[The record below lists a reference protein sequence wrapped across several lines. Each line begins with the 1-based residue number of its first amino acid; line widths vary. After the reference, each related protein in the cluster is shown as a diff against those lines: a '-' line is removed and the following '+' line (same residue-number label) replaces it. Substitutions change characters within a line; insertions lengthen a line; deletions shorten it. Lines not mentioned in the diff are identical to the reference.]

1 MPPASK
7 MLKIWFG
14 CGCNR
19 QSVNEDCNIY
29 RNPLVASF
37 TPQNKTEKQNMKTT
51 KTSRKAGFTLVEI
64 MIVVAII
71 GLLAA
76 IAIPNFIKA
85 RATSQQ
91 NACINNLR
99 QIDGAINEWAME
111 TGQSN
116 GASVPSAQTVSA
128 YIKLNAGNSVPTCP
142 AGGSY
147 STTTVGDNPQVSCS
161 LSTLNTPH
169 KLP

>member
-1 MPPASK
+1 MQT
-7 MLKIWFG
+7 
-14 CGCNR
+14 N
-19 QSVNEDCNIY
+19 
-29 RNPLVASF
+29 
-37 TPQNKTEKQNMKTT
+37 

-99 QIDGAINEWAME
+99 QIDAAINEWAME

-116 GASVPSAQTVSA
+116 GASVGGIATVSV
-128 YIKLNAGNSVPTCP
+128 YIKLNSTSSIPSCP
-142 AGGSY
+142 ANGTYSVGS
-147 STTTVGDNPQVSCS
+147 VGDTPQVTCTLSS
-161 LSTLNTPH
+161 LTSSPH
-169 KLP
+169 RLP

>member
-1 MPPASK
+1 
-7 MLKIWFG
+7 
-14 CGCNR
+14 
-19 QSVNEDCNIY
+19 
-29 RNPLVASF
+29 
-37 TPQNKTEKQNMKTT
+37 MKTS

-99 QIDGAINEWAME
+99 QIDGAINEWALE

-116 GASVPSAQTVSA
+116 GVSVGGVATVSA
-128 YIKLNAGNSVPTCP
+128 YIKLNSNNSVPGCP
-142 AGGSY
+142 ASGTY
-147 STTTVGDNPQVSCS
+147 TTANVGATPQVSCS
-161 LSTLNTPH
+161 LSSLSTSPH